1 MGIRPFWF
9 AQAQNGKLL
18 CGDARNPVDTWR
30 VSIPGGRDAFAG
42 TAKEMKI
49 IKNIGLIFQVLILL
63 VLRAEGRGPSEEKK
77 IGPIGFIG
85 VIGIRTDCL

>member
-1 MGIRPFWF
+1 M
-9 AQAQNGKLL
+9 
-18 CGDARNPVDTWR
+18 
-30 VSIPGGRDAFAG
+30 SIPVGRDAFAG
-42 TAKEMKI
+42 TAKARKI